1 MITGRYA
8 VDAAKPA
15 PAASTAAAWGARL
28 LGVRWLVRAP
38 IVLYRARLGFLFGSR
53 LLLLE
58 HIGRKS
64 GARRYALL
72 EVVGHSRPGT
82 YMVASG
88 FGARAQWYRNIQVNP
103 RVRVSVGSHKP
114 VPATARPLSAQE
126 RNAALAAYA
135 AGPPRPWARLKPVLE
150 ASLGAPIDEQQTR
163 LPMIALEVADEDR
176 G

>member
-1 MITGRYA
+1 

-114 VPATARPLSAQE
+114 VPATARPGAE
-126 RNAALAAYA
+126 RGPSRVRRRASTYVGQAE
-135 AGPPRPWARLKPVLE
+135 AGLGGEPRRP
-150 ASLGAPIDEQQTR
+150 D
-163 LPMIALEVADEDR
+163 
-176 G
+176 